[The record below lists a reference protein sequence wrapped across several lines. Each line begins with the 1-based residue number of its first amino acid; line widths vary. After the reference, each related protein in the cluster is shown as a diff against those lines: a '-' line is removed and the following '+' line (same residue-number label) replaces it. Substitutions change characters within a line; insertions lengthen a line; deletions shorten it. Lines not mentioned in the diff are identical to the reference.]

1 MQAPELAILVVEDHP
16 LPLIA
21 MQVHLNRTGFF
32 SLTPALDAEKAR
44 KACQWRGKPFNLRPD
59 TNGVELPGELAGSG
73 GIRQAVLFSCK
84 GGRRT
89 EEAGAKPQRP
99 APSRTGRRCCKPWT
113 RERMTPQMHCHLQQ
127 RMHLEHTTA
136 TP

>member
-1 MQAPELAILVVEDHP
+1 MQDPELAILVVEDHP

-73 GIRQAVLFSCK
+73 GIRQAVMFSCK
-84 GGRRT
+84 
-89 EEAGAKPQRP
+89 EEDELKRLEQNLKGLPPPGP
-99 APSRTGRRCCKPWT
+99 ADAAANPGQEST
-113 RERMTPQMHCHLQQ
+113 
-127 RMHLEHTTA
+127 
-136 TP
+136 